1 MKSKASGFTLIE
13 VIISVSIVAIL
24 ASMAVPNL
32 QKFLSSN
39 RLNAASR
46 GLQMDLLYARSEAI
60 KRGFS
65 VSVCVSNA
73 NQTGCDSSV
82 DDYAKGWII
91 FTDYNAN
98 GDFNPAV
105 TADTTGD
112 GIQDSREEIL
122 QVSHGISEGLVID
135 NAGALEDSI
144 TYRSTG
150 QVATALVSPNDRL
163 YINRAGSAYQN
174 ITISVTGR
182 VKTCSVTSPAPNGMC

>member
-1 MKSKASGFTLIE
+1 MKSKVSGFTLIE
-13 VIISVSIVAIL
+13 VIIAVSITAIL
-24 ASMAVPNL
+24 ASMAAPNL
-32 QKFLSSN
+32 QAFLSSN
-39 RLNAASR
+39 RINAASSH
-46 GLQMDLLYARSEAI
+46 LQMDLSYARSEAI

-73 NQTGCDSSV
+73 SQTGCDSSV

-112 GIQDSREEIL
+112 GVQDSVEEIL
-122 QVSHGISEGLVID
+122 QVSHSVSEALTID
-135 NAGALEDSI
+135 NAGVLEDSI

-150 QVATALVSPNDRL
+150 QVAGALVAPNDRL
-163 YINRAGSAYQN
+163 YINRDGYAYQN
-174 ITISVTGR
+174 ITLSVTGR
-182 VKTCSVTSPAPNGMC
+182 VKICSVASPAPNGVC